1 MNFFA
6 NHKLLEYLNKYTLKK
21 RNEIIT
27 KNALKFIYNRI
38 TNNLELFSKE
48 YIENKACYL
57 RNTSAI
63 FQLRN
68 ILKEFNM
75 CPVFFKGIIL
85 SQQLY
90 ENPFDRMVADIDLI
104 VPNSDIKEITKILKH
119 KGFKL
124 ISENEFKNKHH
135 WSFMHNGIVYE
146 LHLHV
151 LNPTIGIDES
161 FILSNIIEVDIHGNK
176 VYTFNITATLLHLI
190 YHLYMDTYLVYGNL
204 YNVLANKSPNKANRF
219 LYRAYEIALFSEKYF
234 KQIKWDEIINDL
246 KKQKLRVFFETMIN
260 DIIEIFPNTFP
271 KSFIDAVNN
280 MEYVIYEKDDLY
292 KYIMDS
298 NSLNKNIDA
307 ILSGYIDYQ
316 WNNRVYKN
324 LQIDSVGR
332 FTLDNPIIKD
342 QEINNNYLLTCN
354 VQVKKS
360 ENGIKLFFK
369 VTNDDFYFSKAKDYD
384 TLTSDGV
391 HLIICGTEKYSYNS
405 IFLFPKIVD
414 DEIVVIPVNVLN
426 SENSEISDLLISTSY
441 QKFETEY
448 IITAVLKKEFLKRN
462 NIEKHFYLGVVIS
475 DCSSKTKKRKGE
487 LILSNPY
494 NEWYNPVYFAKVNI

>member
-1 MNFFA
+1 MNVDNQLVA
-6 NHKLLEYLNKYTLKK
+6 YLNEQIGSYEDIVKFAKDNAFYYSIAYLLGNDIHKQFYYKTNKLRYEIYFKSLVEICDSFVTANVNPLYFKGMALANRLYDEPQKRYVGDIDIFVEK
-21 RNEIIT
+21 RNFPIALAQLIKLGYVFRD
-27 KNALKFIYNRI
+27 KNTFYNEHHIVLIR
-38 TNNLELFSKE
+38 
-48 YIENKACYL
+48 ENV
-57 RNTSAI
+57 T
-63 FQLRN
+63 
-68 ILKEFNM
+68 
-75 CPVFFKGIIL
+75 V
-85 SQQLY
+85 
-90 ENPFDRMVADIDLI
+90 
-104 VPNSDIKEITKILKH
+104 
-119 KGFKL
+119 
-124 ISENEFKNKHH
+124 
-135 WSFMHNGIVYE
+135 E
-146 LHLHV
+146 LHKNV
-151 LNPTIGIDES
+151 FNPIIGINEKYLLSNTETFKTIGNSIM
-161 FILSNIIEVDIHGNK
+161 
-176 VYTFNITATLLHLI
+176 TFNITASFLHLI
-190 YHLYMDTYLVYGNL
+190 YHLYMDTWLTVCSL
-204 YNVLANKSPNKANRF
+204 YPLLTCRLIPKTKRF
-219 LYRAYEIALFSEKYF
+219 IYRAYEIALFSENYF
-234 KQIKWDEIINDL
+234 NEISWEDIINDI
-246 KKQKLRVFFETMIN
+246 KKQKLRIIFNMMIN

-292 KYIMDS
+292 KYVMDS

-307 ILSGYIDYQ
+307 ILSGYIDSQ

-324 LQIDSVGR
+324 LQIDSVGG

-360 ENGIKLFFK
+360 ENGIKLVFK

-391 HLIICGTEKYSYNS
+391 HLIICGTKKYSYNS

-448 IITAVLKKEFLKRN
+448 IITAVLKNEFLKRN
-462 NIEKHFYLGVVIS
+462 NIEKHFYLGLVIS